1 MVKSKR
7 HFIKK
12 LWKIPLPQQNQK
24 IMKRTYFIIATIFS
38 SIVFAQ
44 NKIDSIKI
52 IEEVNITS
60 TKKLLERK
68 ADRLIFNVEASL
80 ASQGM
85 DAVETLANVPM
96 LKIDEDQNT
105 ISVIGK
111 SSVSVMVNGRMLNI
125 SGDALMNYLKTIRS
139 ENIAKIEVITTPPAK
154 YEAQGNSGI
163 INIVLKK
170 NPNLGFSG
178 SIGTGI
184 HQRTYFGGNANGSL
198 NYQTEKLS
206 LSFKTNY
213 LNSAK
218 RTDENYSILGSTES
232 FSKSIRKDMWENLAP
247 SVALSYKLSEK
258 SEIGFNYLFT
268 DQKPNMNIVN
278 TTNYLENGSNIENLF
293 TDTKHRE
300 KNTINTVSIYYDLK
314 LDSIGKKLSITGN
327 YYGNNSR
334 TNVDFNTLKS
344 SNQTTEFVNTSS
356 LIQPEI
362 FSAQADLEL
371 PFSFG
376 TIETGAKFT
385 HFKNDSDLRYF
396 TLQNSEW
403 IQNSSRSNL
412 FQYKE
417 KNSAGYL
424 TLAKN
429 FGEKWQT
436 KIGVRYEQTLVDGYT
451 PSTGE
456 HHKNDYGQ
464 WFPSA
469 YVSYKNNKNTY
480 SLTYSR
486 RINRPDMDNLNP
498 FRWYSNTYSYSSG
511 NPLLQPSYINNYE
524 LSYTYNNKL
533 NASLYYL
540 HLKNGFGQISFQ
552 NGLENYG
559 TYLNTYDNDF
569 FGFNISYT
577 DKIFPWWEASMY
589 ANASLTQSKI
599 YNVEAT
605 PKNGKTLDYSI
616 RNTFTLNKLKT
627 ISFFL
632 NFSQNLPYYN
642 ANSYTHSFTN
652 LDSGLKVLLMEKQLQ
667 INASVSNIFAQRWRG
682 DLYYADNSQHFNNYW
697 DGRGFRLSVN
707 YTFGNKK
714 VKEAKTID
722 FEEKSRAK

>member
-1 MVKSKR
+1 MNAK
-7 HFIKK
+7 
-12 LWKIPLPQQNQK
+12 
-24 IMKRTYFIIATIFS
+24 YFIVFSLISATVFS
-38 SIVFAQ
+38 Q
-44 NKIDSIKI
+44 TKKDSVQTIQ
-52 IEEVNITS
+52 EVNITS
-60 TKKLLERK
+60 TKKLIERK

-85 DAVETLANVPM
+85 DAVETLENVPM
-96 LKIDEDQNT
+96 LKIDENRNI
-105 ISVIGK
+105 ISIVGK
-111 SSVSVMVNGRMLNI
+111 SSVSVMVNGRMLNL

-163 INIVLKK
+163 INIILKK

-178 SIGTGI
+178 NIGMGL
-184 HQRTYFGGNANGSL
+184 HQRSYFGGSTNGTL

-206 LSFKTNY
+206 LSLKNNY

-232 FSKSIRKDMWENLAP
+232 YSKSIRKDMWKNLAP
-247 SVALSYKLSEK
+247 SLAMSYKISEK
-258 SEIGFNYLFT
+258 SEVGFNYLFT
-268 DQKPNMNIVN
+268 DQKPNMNIAN
-278 TTNYLENGSNIENLF
+278 TTKYIENGLNIENLF

-300 KNTINTVSIYYDLK
+300 KNTINTLSVYYDLK
-314 LDSIGKKLSITGN
+314 LDSVGKKLSITGN
-327 YYGNNSR
+327 YYSNDSR

-344 SNQTTEFVNTSS
+344 SSQSTEFVRTIS
-356 LIQPEI
+356 LIKPEI
-362 FSAQADLEL
+362 LSGQADLEL

-376 TIETGAKFT
+376 NIETGAKFT
-385 HFKNDSDLRYF
+385 QFKNDSDLSYF
-396 TLQNSEW
+396 NLENSEW
-403 IQNSSRSNL
+403 IADDSRSNL
-412 FQYKE
+412 FRYKE
-417 KNSAGYL
+417 KNVAGYFSF
-424 TLAKN
+424 AKN

-436 KIGVRYEQTLVDGYT
+436 KTGVRYELTLVDAFT

-456 HHKNDYGQ
+456 RNKNNYGQ

-469 YVSYKNNKNTY
+469 FVAYKNNKNSY
-480 SLTYSR
+480 SIAYSR

-511 NPLLQPSYINNYE
+511 NPLLQPSYISNYE

-552 NGLENYG
+552 DGLENHG
-559 TYLNTYDNDF
+559 TYMNTYDNDF
-569 FGFNISYT
+569 FGLNVSYT
-577 DKIFPWWEASMY
+577 DKILPWWEATVY
-589 ANASLTQSKI
+589 ANASLTSSKI
-599 YNVEAT
+599 YNIEAT
-605 PKNGKTLDYSI
+605 PKNGKTFEYSI
-616 RNTFTLNKLKT
+616 RNTFTLNQLKT

-632 NFSQNLPYYN
+632 NFSQSLPYQN
-642 ANSYTHSFTN
+642 ANSYFHSFTN
-652 LDSGLKVLLMEKQLQ
+652 LDSGFKISLMEKQLQ
-667 INASVSNIFAQRWRG
+667 INASVSNIFADRWRG

-714 VKEAKTID
+714 VKEARSINFD
-722 FEEKSRAK
+722 EKDRAK